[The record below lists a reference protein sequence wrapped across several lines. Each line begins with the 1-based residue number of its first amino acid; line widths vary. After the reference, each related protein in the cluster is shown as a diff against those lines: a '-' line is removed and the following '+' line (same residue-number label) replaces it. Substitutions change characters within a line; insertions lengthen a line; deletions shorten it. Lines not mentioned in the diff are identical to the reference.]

1 MLSILKLDSIL
12 LTLLSTVIRVSFPL
26 SLSQKGICSSI
37 VYHKTLHLYYK
48 FPYYEKRTHNL
59 LRCHCHSNLP
69 PLHFRCLP
77 LRLTIFL
84 TTLYHCD
91 TIFCDTLQGL
101 QDNHQIPS
109 IPCKSSISTTFGHLI
124 FLYDLKNIKLQI
136 IRLICCPEYWMIWSL
151 CPELN
156 LTKSLMHI

>member
-12 LTLLSTVIRVSFPL
+12 LTLLSTVIRVSSPL

-91 TIFCDTLQGL
+91 TIFCNTLRGL
-101 QDNHQIPS
+101 QAYHQTRS
-109 IPCKSSISTTFGHLI
+109 NPCKSSISATFCHLLLI
-124 FLYDLKNIKLQI
+124 NDLENEKLKI
-136 IRLICCPEYWMIWSL
+136 IRLRYIS
-151 CPELN
+151 
-156 LTKSLMHI
+156 

>member
-12 LTLLSTVIRVSFPL
+12 LTLLSTVIHVSFPPFPFRR
-26 SLSQKGICSSI
+26 KVICSSI

-84 TTLYHCD
+84 PLYTTVIRYFAILYKV
-91 TIFCDTLQGL
+91 
-101 QDNHQIPS
+101 
-109 IPCKSSISTTFGHLI
+109 CKLITKYLPVLVNQAFPPLSVIYFSSTTWKM
-124 FLYDLKNIKLQI
+124 KNL
-136 IRLICCPEYWMIWSL
+136 R
-151 CPELN
+151 
-156 LTKSLMHI
+156 

>member
-12 LTLLSTVIRVSFPL
+12 LTLLSTVIHVSFPL

-77 LRLTIFL
+77 LRLTTFL
-84 TTLYHCD
+84 TTLNHGFV
-91 TIFCDTLQGL
+91 IFCDTLRGFL
-101 QDNHQIPS
+101 CKHQIPS
-109 IPCKSSISTTFGHLI
+109 IPYKSSIFSTFCHLLFI
-124 FLYDLKNIKLQI
+124 NDLENEKLKI
-136 IRLICCPEYWMIWSL
+136 IRLRYIS
-151 CPELN
+151 
-156 LTKSLMHI
+156 

>member
-12 LTLLSTVIRVSFPL
+12 LTLLSTVIHVSFPL

-91 TIFCDTLQGL
+91 TIFCDTLRGFL
-101 QDNHQIPS
+101 CKHQMPLIPY
-109 IPCKSSISTTFGHLI
+109 KSSIPSTFQSLLLI
-124 FLYDLKNIKLQI
+124 HHLKNVEFQI
-136 IRLICCPEYWMIWSL
+136 VRFIRRP
-151 CPELN
+151 
-156 LTKSLMHI
+156 